1 MPPVVVIKIVLPIL
15 KAMDIGVVLSGS
27 RRVVVKVGTSNL
39 TENNRLSEGK
49 VRNLVEKIMDLRKDG
64 KEVILVSSGA
74 IGAGMA
80 RLNLKQRPRDVR
92 MLQATA
98 AVGQNELMKVYGRF
112 FSQRGQAIAQVLLT
126 YEDFESRSRYLNLR
140 NTINTLLKMGVVPVI
155 NENDTVAVDEI
166 KLGDNDNL
174 SALVAVNMKA
184 DLLVIVSSSGLYT
197 GDPKRDKKA
206 RLIPLVEEITQ
217 EVEKYG
223 GGSSALGRGG
233 MKTKLQAAKKV
244 MEAGIPLIVT
254 SLGKESLVSDN
265 STLFKAAGKLSDRQ
279 HWIRHTS
286 KVSGVIVVDDG
297 AIKALVERGSSL
309 LPSGVVKTEGVFEKG
324 DTVSIV
330 GKSHL
335 EVLRGIV
342 NYSSLEVEKI
352 KGKKTTE
359 TEKILGRKE
368 SGEVVSRCNMVL
380 T

>member
-1 MPPVVVIKIVLPIL
+1 MNAVEALS
-15 KAMDIGVVLSGS
+15 KAK
-27 RRVVVKVGTSNL
+27 RVVVKVGTSNL
-39 TENNRLSEGK
+39 TEDNRFSGRKVKKLVSLLMKLKKEGK
-49 VRNLVEKIMDLRKDG
+49 EL
-64 KEVILVSSGA
+64 ILVSSGA
-74 IGAGMA
+74 IGAGMTK
-80 RLNLKQRPRDVR
+80 LSLKQRPRDVKV
-92 MLQATA
+92 LQATA

-126 YEDFESRSRYLNLR
+126 YEDFEDRNRYLNLR
-140 NTINTLLKMGVVPVI
+140 NTINTLLQMNVIPVV

-184 DLLVIVSSSGLYT
+184 DLLVIVSSSGLHT
-197 GDPKRDKKA
+197 GDPKKDAKA
-206 RLIPLVEEITQ
+206 RLIPVVEKITK
-217 EVEKYG
+217 EVEGYG

-233 MKTKLQAAKKV
+233 MKTKLQAAIKAV
-244 MEAGIPLIVT
+244 EAGIPMVLT
-254 SLGKESLVSDN
+254 SPGREILVSDN
-265 STLFKAAGKLSDRQ
+265 STLFKACGSMSGRE

-286 KVSGVIVVDDG
+286 KVSGLIVIDDG
-297 AIKALVERGSSL
+297 ARKALVERGSSL
-309 LPSGVVKTEGVFEKG
+309 LPSGVLKAEGVFEKG

-330 GKSHL
+330 GKNHV
-335 EVLRGIV
+335 EVSRGIV